1 MNGKTKKAVKTV
13 VTIAVIAALAVLVYN
28 VLYFVFNTTAEK
40 DIVAECLADNTIG
53 ATDLVV
59 VDGKEYGYSGC
70 RFVINKDGESDEKG
84 YGQYLSAYSEGS
96 FGLIKNT
103 GRYYFSY
110 GGSGKISEDFPAEM
124 HTISTKHGTAF
135 AVSSRNPYGIARV
148 ELVCENLNGE
158 EYTKSF
164 DVDSYEPF
172 ICLSDPLDP
181 AEYSM
186 KSVKLINMYGN
197 TIKQIDY

>member
-1 MNGKTKKAVKTV
+1 MNSKAKKAVKTV
-13 VTIAVIAALAVLVYN
+13 VTIVAIMALAVLVYN

-40 DIVAECLADNTIG
+40 DIVAECLADNNIG

-59 VDGKEYGYSGC
+59 VDGKDYGYSGC
-70 RFVINKDGESDEKG
+70 KFVINKDGDSNNEG

-103 GRYYFSY
+103 GRYRFNY
-110 GGSGKISEDFPAEM
+110 GGNGKISEELPAEM

-148 ELVCENLNGE
+148 ELTCENVNGE

-172 ICLSDPLDP
+172 ICLSDPLDVN
-181 AEYSM
+181 EYAM

-197 TIKQIDY
+197 TIKQVDY